1 RAGDG
6 PAAPTPAAGSRPRRR
21 RRAKTIGWGP
31 DAAVV
36 LVPAGSAG
44 GRIRAARRRARL
56 CARLAVRVAAALPP
70 RVGAPLAARRRGA
83 RGRARPRRARA
94 EPAPRRGAGGG
105 DGDARAV
112 RA

>member
-21 RRAKTIGWGP
+21 SRAKTIGWGP

-36 LVPAGSAG
+36 LVPAGSAR

-56 CARLAVRVAAALPP
+56 CARLAVRLAAALPR
-70 RVGAPLAARRRGA
+70 RVDDTRADRRRDA
-83 RGRARPRRARA
+83 PDRARPRRARA

-105 DGDARAV
+105 DRDA
-112 RA
+112 